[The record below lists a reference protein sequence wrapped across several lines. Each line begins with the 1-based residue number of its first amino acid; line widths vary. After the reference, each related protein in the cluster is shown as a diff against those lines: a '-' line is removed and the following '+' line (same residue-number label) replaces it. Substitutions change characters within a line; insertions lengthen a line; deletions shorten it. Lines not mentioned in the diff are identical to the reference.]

1 MTQKENRPRI
11 EGAAYEDPLAAD
23 HPQHNALSIPE
34 ITDDMDVLAAAL
46 AYAKAGWYVLPV
58 ARKHPVNPGKNPG
71 SVVGSSWQRQSSRD
85 PEVIAAWLAGT
96 DHGIA
101 LHAGRSGAVIFD
113 VDRPAKLPDL
123 LRKHLDTAP
132 FQSTRPDVP
141 GRGHYVFL
149 QPPGRT
155 IGNSTGKLGGAWGE
169 VRGLNGVIIAAPSWH
184 PEGGEYRWVR
194 R

>member
-1 MTQKENRPRI
+1 VS
-11 EGAAYEDPLAAD
+11 
-23 HPQHNALSIPE
+23 LSIPDLP
-34 ITDDMDVLAAAL
+34 DDVDTLTAAV

-71 SVVGSSWQRQSSRD
+71 SVVGSKWHHQSSRD
-85 PEVIAAWLAGT
+85 PEVIAAWFAGT

-101 LHAGRSGAVIFD
+101 LHAGRSGAVVFD
-113 VDRPAKLPDL
+113 VDRPDKVPPVLAKYLA
-123 LRKHLDTAP
+123 TAP

-141 GRGHYVFL
+141 GRGHYIFL

-155 IGNSTGKLGGAWGE
+155 IGNGGGKLGGAWGE